1 MEFQGLGERGIDIG
15 PPIFTQKRKIEEK
28 MSEKQLLGK
37 LRETVQQLLE
47 QNERAKQMAEMS
59 SNSHLYSYFHFPE
72 MPTIE
77 EILKQ
82 PSEQYL
88 LEQSQKLFCVRH
100 PTQLQCKLYRMFE
113 ISL

>member
-1 MEFQGLGERGIDIG
+1 MPSLFTLVKVSIWTSLDMEFQGLGERGIDIG

-59 SNSHLYSYFHFPE
+59 SNSHLYSCILYTSPSPRDKRQSR
-72 MPTIE
+72 MP
-77 EILKQ
+77 
-82 PSEQYL
+82 S
-88 LEQSQKLFCVRH
+88 SA
-100 PTQLQCKLYRMFE
+100 
-113 ISL
+113 